1 MRGYNGRFQRRLDPT
16 FLDRFY
22 GLAED
27 NEGRLV
33 TINENK
39 GGRVRERSDG
49 TRCIEI
55 DFFFMDWFT
64 FDFPYSTKNKVL
76 GTQAHIQLRM

>member
-1 MRGYNGRFQRRLDPT
+1 MDPT

-39 GGRVRERSDG
+39 GGRVRKKNDG
-49 TRCIEI
+49 TRYIAIFPPPKEKIWKLVHMLKGEI
-55 DFFFMDWFT
+55 PQGWG
-64 FDFPYSTKNKVL
+64 V
-76 GTQAHIQLRM
+76 